1 MRILK
6 GTGDTPEG
14 GLGHHPNR
22 RLGASAK
29 KKQNKQKNY
38 GYLAV
43 LLRTDLSKYLPNL
56 DIGKRLLK
64 FGNNVRN
71 HTHKVNV

>member
-29 KKQNKQKNY
+29 KNKTNKKTMATWQF
-38 GYLAV
+38 YLGQ
-43 LLRTDLSKYLPNL
+43 
-56 DIGKRLLK
+56 I
-64 FGNNVRN
+64 
-71 HTHKVNV
+71 